1 MKPSRRRLM
10 VSYWHDTYR
19 VSERRACRVAR
30 MAVSTFRYESRQEP
44 RTALRL
50 RIREIAQT
58 RVRYGYR
65 KIRVLLNR
73 EGWKVGKKLVYRL
86 YREEGLTLRHK
97 PRRKRRA
104 ALHRR
109 ERFRPTA
116 PNEVWSLDFVADQ
129 LADGRRFR
137 ALTIM
142 DVFTRE
148 SLAIEVGQRLKGE
161 DVVSTLNEIRLTRGG
176 PKFLFCDNGAEFT
189 SQIMDLWAYHNQVRI
204 GFSAVMRAQPRCPC
218 WTTSKAVEAICLALV
233 GRSQR
238 DRLFSRKREF
248 SVFWAAFYFSIAV
261 DRSEERQ
268 KSPRLSESLL
278 ERLAEIQTVNCNW
291 SHRNA
296 IRSVSASIRSLKGNT
311 GECPRCRL

>member
-1 MKPSRRRLM
+1 MTPSRRRPV
-10 VSYWHDTYR
+10 VSYLHDTYR

-30 MAVSTFRYESRQEP
+30 IPVSTFRYESRQEP

-50 RIREIAQT
+50 RIREIAQV

-86 YREEGLTLRHK
+86 YKEEGLTLRHK

-109 ERFRPTA
+109 ERFRPTS

-161 DVVSTLNEIRLTRGG
+161 DVVSTLNEIRLQRGV
-176 PKFLFCDNGAEFT
+176 PRFLFCDHGSEFT

-204 GFSAVMRAQPRCPC
+204 
-218 WTTSKAVEAICLALV
+218 
-233 GRSQR
+233 
-238 DRLFSRKREF
+238 DFSRPGKPTDNAHVESFNGTLRAECLDVHRFATLTEARQVIECWRREYNESRPHRSLGERTPSEF
-248 SVFWAAFYFSIAV
+248 ACQIALKA
-261 DRSEERQ
+261 DLPGS
-268 KSPRLSESLL
+268 
-278 ERLAEIQTVNCNW
+278 QTV
-291 SHRNA
+291 
-296 IRSVSASIRSLKGNT
+296 GNS
-311 GECPRCRL
+311 P